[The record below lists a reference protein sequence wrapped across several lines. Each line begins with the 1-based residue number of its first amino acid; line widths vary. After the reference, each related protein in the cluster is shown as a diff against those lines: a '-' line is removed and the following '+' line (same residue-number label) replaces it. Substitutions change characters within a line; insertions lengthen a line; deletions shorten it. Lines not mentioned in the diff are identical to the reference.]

1 MAINIKIDDPRFW
14 NSDVANLARMGL
26 NLVRISSVTVHD
38 ATGEIVT
45 LRGPALGREVERLT
59 ALADILREKY
69 SR

>member
-1 MAINIKIDDPRFW
+1 MAIDIKIDDPRFW

-45 LRGPALGREVERLT
+45 LRGPALAKEIDRLT
-59 ALADILREKY
+59 ILVDILKEKY